1 MSLWERL
8 AKSREGQK
16 IDVYAH
22 GGPVEGAPFVDF
34 REMEDRAEEAIKEYL
49 ATPLEKASRELELR
63 ACDGIIKYL
72 LMNFGNLESC
82 GELAISENLGIPRSR
97 LRRLLANMEWNG
109 IIEGIDVGKAT
120 PYVVRNISKAMKE
133 GYLSL
138 TESEAEK
145 LMKIIHSM
153 HLAAP
158 YRDPRTLLIETVQS
172 TVPSAGVFT
181 ETYLKGFKY
190 ALQSDPSPVTE
201 QVHRPFNPGTVT
213 TYHPGYHDFQLIQSF
228 VAWPFQGAII
238 RELMLELGVPEKV
251 KEEQIKEGLRRLG
264 EKYLRLTDLSL
275 KPLYELINNF
285 GYVEAKKRIE
295 KGLLR
300 DRLLETTENVPRAD
314 VYWFDRLLEKRRI
327 VPHHGL
333 VTLQTEELTPNHVRL
348 AANILLAA
356 CRFAHYMGVDPDKVE
371 ECSQKAR
378 VLLQAVQ
385 DKPPS

>member
-8 AKSREGQK
+8 GKSREEQK

-34 REMEDRAEEAIKEYL
+34 REMEDQAEEVIKEYL
-49 ATPLEKASRELELR
+49 ATPLEKASRELELSV
-63 ACDGIIKYL
+63 CDGIIKYL

-82 GELAISENLGIPRSR
+82 GELAISESLGIPRSR

-109 IIEGIDVGKAT
+109 IIEGIDIGKAT
-120 PYVVRNISKAMKE
+120 PYVVRNVSKAMKE

-145 LMKIIHSM
+145 LTKIIHSM

-172 TVPSAGVFT
+172 TVPSPDAFT
-181 ETYLKGFKY
+181 ETFLRFFKY
-190 ALQSDPSPVTE
+190 ALQFTPSPLAE

-228 VAWPFQGAII
+228 VTWPFQGAIV
-238 RELMLELGVPEKV
+238 RDLMLELGVAEKV
-251 KEEQIKEGLRRLG
+251 TGEQIKEGLCRLG

-275 KPLYELINNF
+275 KPLYDLINNF

-295 KGLLR
+295 KGFLR
-300 DRLLETTENVPRAD
+300 DRLLETENVPRAD
-314 VYWFDRLLEKRRI
+314 VYWGERLLEKRRI
-327 VPHHGL
+327 VPQHGL
-333 VTLQTEELTPNHVRL
+333 VTLQTEELTPHHVRL

-356 CRFAHYMGVDPDKVE
+356 CRFAKLVGVDPERVK
-371 ECSQKAR
+371 ECSHKAQA
-378 VLLQAVQ
+378 LIQAVR
-385 DKPPS
+385 DFS